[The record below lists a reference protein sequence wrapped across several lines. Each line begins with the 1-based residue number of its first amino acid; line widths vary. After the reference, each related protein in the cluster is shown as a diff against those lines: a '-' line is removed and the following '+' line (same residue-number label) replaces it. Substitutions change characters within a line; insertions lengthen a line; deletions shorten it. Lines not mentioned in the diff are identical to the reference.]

1 MSRVFRPIAVLLS
14 VLLLANT
21 PVQAGPVAISE
32 VIQIIGSYKNPPEL
46 RLRSFSKIA
55 DTSVAGARAASSST
69 QSPDG
74 PLTVTYTP
82 AVPAADGSDSL
93 LAGVAVSQDN
103 PQTAVEVIT
112 QGDIQGTIC
121 DCGEIIMPG
130 GFPKWPLL
138 FLAAI
143 PFFFINHGED
153 TDTVTPF
160 PTPAPIPTPPPP
172 TVVVPEPASVLL
184 FGSGLLALGMS
195 IRRRYGMPKLTS
207 QADTTEGS

>member
-32 VIQIIGSYKNPPEL
+32 VMQVIGSFKNPPEL
-46 RLRSFSKIA
+46 RLRSYSQIA
-55 DTSVAGARAASSST
+55 DTSVAGARAALSSK

-74 PLTVTYTP
+74 PLTINYTP
-82 AVPAADGSDSL
+82 AVPTADGSDSL

-121 DCGEIIMPG
+121 DCGEIIVPG

-153 TDTVTPF
+153 TDTITPF
-160 PTPAPIPTPPPP
+160 PTPTPIPTLTP